1 MLSTLSSDTIKKN
14 SRKDGSIFAKWI
26 EQRVL
31 EELVRLMSMTSW
43 SSLGRA
49 CGLPSTLLVASAS
62 VLPVAEEEL
71 PPGDGDPQNLDNM
84 ELARAI
90 DCSRYSSA
98 RC

>member
-1 MLSTLSSDTIKKN
+1 MVPFPAFFSDAIIFVLYIKATLPSDTIKKN
-14 SRKDGSIFAKWI
+14 GRKDGSIFAKWI

-49 CGLPSTLLVASAS
+49 RGLPGTLLVASAS

-71 PPGDGDPQNLDNM
+71 PPT
-84 ELARAI
+84 
-90 DCSRYSSA
+90 S
-98 RC
+98 